1 MSDNDPN
8 IIFTEKNLNLS
19 VKNGADVSIGHQ
31 FYLDITLTPQIAL
44 PESFNVKIK
53 DSIGFE
59 HIEIIKHINTQV
71 DNKSYNM
78 RLLCIVN
85 GADSL
90 NSGDKISFTLTGIE
104 KEISYYAKN
113 LVKNSIQFNKNKSIC
128 VTPNHNNIDNKNDHY
143 IQYVT
148 TLFDTND
155 QLLKHTPVKI
165 SSKNKEDIEKNIIIT
180 TDPDNATQQPQILT
194 PITNGNNIELTINS
208 DKNGNIKFRVYPIM
222 DTPAVVDIISKVD
235 GVAEYHSGS
244 IYMLAVLPPD
254 RKNLLDPPNISE
266 LYGDSLE
273 GDGRKSFDAQIN
285 SYNYASKTDHVLFF
299 NKKKFR

>member
-59 HIEIIKHINTQV
+59 HIKIIKHINTQV

-113 LVKNSIQFNKNKSIC
+113 LVKSSIQFNSIQFNSIQFNK
-128 VTPNHNNIDNKNDHY
+128 
-143 IQYVT
+143 
-148 TLFDTND
+148 
-155 QLLKHTPVKI
+155 
-165 SSKNKEDIEKNIIIT
+165 
-180 TDPDNATQQPQILT
+180 
-194 PITNGNNIELTINS
+194 
-208 DKNGNIKFRVYPIM
+208 IK
-222 DTPAVVDIISKVD
+222 
-235 GVAEYHSGS
+235 
-244 IYMLAVLPPD
+244 
-254 RKNLLDPPNISE
+254 
-266 LYGDSLE
+266 
-273 GDGRKSFDAQIN
+273 
-285 SYNYASKTDHVLFF
+285 
-299 NKKKFR
+299 